1 MNTAES
7 YKLLENIFVLK
18 KSTLFSSVNTN
29 ELRAVAAIVEE
40 LSFRKSSTIVREGD
54 IGDCL
59 YLIKKGKVQIT
70 KKVGMHGTAVL
81 AELADGECFGEMAAI
96 DEEVRSAS
104 VTAIQDCTLLRISKD
119 DLKDV
124 ILECPNIGLEL
135 LNIFVKR
142 LRSSNARIETLSK
155 NGEKS

>member
-1 MNTAES
+1 MDIMNTAES

-59 YLIKKGKVQIT
+59 YLIKRKGADH
-70 KKVGMHGTAVL
+70 KKSVCMERLFLQSLQMVS
-81 AELADGECFGEMAAI
+81 
-96 DEEVRSAS
+96 VSARWL
-104 VTAIQDCTLLRISKD
+104 QLMRK
-119 DLKDV
+119 
-124 ILECPNIGLEL
+124 
-135 LNIFVKR
+135 
-142 LRSSNARIETLSK
+142 
-155 NGEKS
+155 